1 MAMTLRLNDADTEA
15 LRRKAAD
22 EGRSMQAVARDAIV
36 GYVYDRPARLR
47 ALTDEIMAEDRE
59 LLDRLAQ

>member
-15 LRRKAAD
+15 LRRKAAA
-22 EGRSMQAVARDAIV
+22 EGRSMQAEARDAIV
-36 GYVYDRPARLR
+36 GYVYDRPAKLR
-47 ALTDEIMAEDRE
+47 ALVDEIIAEDQE

>member
-15 LRRKAAD
+15 LRRKAAA

-36 GYVYDRPARLR
+36 GYVYDRPAKLR
-47 ALTDEIMAEDRE
+47 ALVDEIIAEDQE